1 CYGMRWQVLEWNEPA
16 LKFYDTLGAHIMD
29 EWETM
34 RLMEPALSRLAAADL
49 SEAVGGPKGGS
60 KK

>member
-1 CYGMRWQVLEWNEPA
+1 MRWQVLEWNEPA
-16 LKFYDTLGAHIMD
+16 LKFYETLGAHIMD

-34 RLMEPALSRLAAADL
+34 RLMEPALSQLAAAEL
-49 SEAVGGPKGGS
+49 SEAVGEPKSS